1 LGSVDSARETPPFI
15 DIFSPRISYLPGDFF
30 FYSCGK
36 LSPRGLGRQ
45 TVRITA
51 SHEITEWLVRW
62 SDGQEDAEPALMR
75 LVMPE
80 MRRLSRRFMRRERPN
95 HTLQPT
101 ALVNEAYLLLI
112 GTRDVRWQDRSH
124 FFAMA
129 ARIMRNILVDYA
141 RRRLR
146 SKRGAIRITLDEGIP
161 ARAAASAEMLALDEA
176 LNAFSKLDPRKARVV
191 ELRIFGGM
199 TVEETA
205 AVLKVS
211 PNTVIRDW
219 GLARAWLRRQVSAG
233 ANP

>member
-1 LGSVDSARETPPFI
+1 MASSH
-15 DIFSPRISYLPGDFF
+15 
-30 FYSCGK
+30 
-36 LSPRGLGRQ
+36 Q
-45 TVRITA
+45 ITQLLLQW
-51 SHEITEWLVRW
+51 T
-62 SDGQEDAEPALMR
+62 DGQERAEQELMR
-75 LVMPE
+75 LVIPE
-80 MRRLSRRFMRRERPN
+80 MRKLARRCLRRERPN

-112 GTRDVRWQDRSH
+112 DTKKIRWQDRSH

-129 ARIMRNILVDYA
+129 ARVMRNILVDYA

-146 SKRGAIRITLDEGIP
+146 AKREALYVSFDDSVAYSAGAP
-161 ARAAASAEMLALDEA
+161 AELVALNDALD
-176 LNAFSKLDPRKARVV
+176 AFAKLDPRKARVV
-191 ELRIFGGM
+191 ELRFFGGM

-219 GLARAWLRRQVSAG
+219 SLARAWLRRQMGAE

>member
-1 LGSVDSARETPPFI
+1 LESVDSSQTTQSWSIFFSTLPANYFLDYVVKFRPERRARNECMA
-15 DIFSPRISYLPGDFF
+15 SSH
-30 FYSCGK
+30 
-36 LSPRGLGRQ
+36 Q
-45 TVRITA
+45 ITQLLLQW
-51 SHEITEWLVRW
+51 T
-62 SDGQEDAEPALMR
+62 DGQERAEQELMR
-75 LVMPE
+75 LVIPE
-80 MRRLSRRFMRRERPN
+80 MRKLARRCLRRERPN

-112 GTRDVRWQDRSH
+112 DTKKIRWQDRSH

-129 ARIMRNILVDYA
+129 ARVMRNILVDYA

-146 SKRGAIRITLDEGIP
+146 AKREALYVSFDDSVAYSAGAP
-161 ARAAASAEMLALDEA
+161 AELVALNDALD
-176 LNAFSKLDPRKARVV
+176 AFAKLDPRKARVV
-191 ELRIFGGM
+191 ELRFFGGM

-219 GLARAWLRRQVSAG
+219 SLARAWLRRQMGAE